1 MARGALY
8 RDARSLL
15 AALLGMTAKGA
26 AFRGMTACAV
36 LLAATPLAAG
46 AQGLEAHL
54 QPEARVDFLAGAVSA
69 VHAGVGVNIPAGYY
83 ARVGLVGAAGAR
95 LSGDAGASARVDAIA
110 RFLFDP
116 FFEKRWGLSAGGGV
130 SVRYDEGAGWR
141 PFLAVVVDLEPPGRG
156 AVIPSLQVGL
166 GGGVRVGVALRK
178 RDGRRR

>member
-1 MARGALY
+1 VAGAGEVT
-8 RDARSLL
+8 RV
-15 AALLGMTAKGA
+15 AALLAVVAIGMAPVRA
-26 AFRGMTACAV
+26 M
-36 LLAATPLAAG
+36 
-46 AQGLEAHL
+46 AQGLEGHP
-54 QPEARVDFLAGAVSA
+54 QPEARVDVIAGAVSA

-130 SVRYDEGAGWR
+130 SVRYDDDAGWR

-156 AVIPSLQVGL
+156 PVIPALQVGV

>member
-1 MARGALY
+1 MTVVRRVMVGVAGFI
-8 RDARSLL
+8 L
-15 AALLGMTAKGA
+15 AAA
-26 AFRGMTACAV
+26 AVPAV
-36 LLAATPLAAG
+36 AR
-46 AQGLEAHL
+46 AQGVEAHL
-54 QPEARVDFLAGAVSA
+54 QPEARVDLLAGAITA
-69 VHAGVGVNIPAGYY
+69 VHAGVGVNIPVGYY

-156 AVIPSLQVGL
+156 PVIPAVQVGV
-166 GGGVRVGVALRK
+166 GGGVRVGIALRK

>member
-1 MARGALY
+1 MRGGA
-8 RDARSLL
+8 S
-15 AALLGMTAKGA
+15 LLGMGRRGTRRLLATLLVPLVLLGAGA
-26 AFRGMTACAV
+26 ASV
-36 LLAATPLAAG
+36 G
-46 AQGLEAHL
+46 AQALTAHP
-54 QPEARVDFLAGAVSA
+54 QPEARVDLIAGAVTA

-83 ARVGLVGAAGAR
+83 ARVGIVGAAGAR

-141 PFLAVVVDLEPPGRG
+141 PFLALVVDLEPPTRG
-156 AVIPSLQVGL
+156 PVIPAVQVGV